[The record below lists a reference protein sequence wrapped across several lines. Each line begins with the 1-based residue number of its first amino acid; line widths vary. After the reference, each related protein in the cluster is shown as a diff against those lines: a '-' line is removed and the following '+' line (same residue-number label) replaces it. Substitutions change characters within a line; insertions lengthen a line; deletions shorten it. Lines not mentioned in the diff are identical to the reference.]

1 MRLSPALVRGKNESA
16 VHLLMTSQTGVT
28 QLLAEASSGDQ
39 VAVDALFESVYNELR
54 RLAKDHLRD
63 ERPNHTL
70 QATALVHEAYLR
82 LVGGQQIEWQN
93 RAQFFSIAAQVMRH
107 ILVDHARKYAAGKRG
122 GGERKLSLDEAIRFA
137 EERDINLIALDDVL
151 KTLASLDEEQS
162 KIVELRFFGG
172 LSIKEIAETLQI
184 SETTVSR
191 KWSTAKLWLHNELIL
206 GKEK

>member
-122 GGERKLSLDEAIRFA
+122 GGERKLSLDEAISFA